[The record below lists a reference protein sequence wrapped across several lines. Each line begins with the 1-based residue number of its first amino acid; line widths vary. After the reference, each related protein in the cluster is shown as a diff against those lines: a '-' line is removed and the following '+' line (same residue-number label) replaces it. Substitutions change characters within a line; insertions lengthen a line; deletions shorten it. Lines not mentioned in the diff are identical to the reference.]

1 MLRPPFN
8 EPHWEFALIFNN
20 VEFFRPTNEPGMR
33 HDWCLVF
40 GEGGLYTKPGCSH
53 SMSTGLNCLEGFL
66 IYEDEDPKL
75 VDWLI

>member
-33 HDWCLVF
+33 HDWCLV
-40 GEGGLYTKPGCSH
+40 K
-53 SMSTGLNCLEGFL
+53 
-66 IYEDEDPKL
+66 EDFIPSLD
-75 VDWLI
+75 VVIV